1 MRIVAISD
9 THEQEDN
16 ITLPEGDM
24 LVCAGD
30 ITKKGSLA
38 ALYKFCAWMKAQD
51 FKHKVMIYGNHE
63 IGFSYGPK
71 REEALATPKQFG
83 ITYLENSSVEIEG
96 IKFYGSPVQP
106 WFHDWEWNVHRGPDI
121 ARVWEAIPDDTQ
133 VLITHGPPFG
143 ILDSLLEEH
152 PFFPAEKLGCEDLL
166 NRINQLSEL
175 KAHIF
180 GHIHSGHG
188 ILVGPKGVQFIN
200 AAICGDVYR
209 HTAVNDPIVI
219 DI

>member
-1 MRIVAISD
+1 MKIVCISD
-9 THEQEDN
+9 THEQHEQ
-16 ITLPEGDM
+16 IIIPECDV
-24 LVCAGD
+24 LVHAGD
-30 ITKKGSLA
+30 ITKKGSLI
-38 ALYKFCAWMKAQD
+38 ALYEFCAWMKKQPA
-51 FKHKVMIYGNHE
+51 KYKCIIYGNHE
-63 IGFSYGPK
+63 IGFSRGPK

-83 ITYLENSSVEIEG
+83 ITYLENSSTEIEG

-166 NRINQLSEL
+166 NRVNQLSKL

-188 ILVGPKGVQFIN
+188 SLVGSKGIQFIN
-200 AAICGDVYR
+200 AAICDDVYK
-209 HTAVNDPIVI
+209 HVAVNKPIVF

>member
-1 MRIVAISD
+1 MKIVAISD
-9 THEQEDN
+9 THEQHKQ
-16 ITLPEGDM
+16 ITIPECDI
-24 LVCAGD
+24 LIHAGD
-30 ITKKGSLA
+30 ITKKGSLV
-38 ALYKFCAWMKAQD
+38 ALYEFCAWMKDQPA
-51 FKHKVMIYGNHE
+51 KHKCLIYGNHE
-63 IGFSYGPK
+63 LGFSYGPK

-83 ITYLENSSVEIEG
+83 ITYLENSSVEIDG

-121 ARVWEAIPDDTQ
+121 AKIWAAIPEDTQ

-143 ILDSLLEEH
+143 VLDSLAEDN

-166 NRINQLSEL
+166 ERITNLPKL

-188 ILVGPKGVQFIN
+188 TMKGPNNVTFVN
-200 AAICGDVYR
+200 ASICDDV
-209 HTAVNDPIVI
+209 HHHKAVNKPIVI